1 MITRGSEREFMGL
14 ISATNPLTGS
24 ADGAIPSVGWSGFND
39 YASMVNELA
48 ALVLA
53 TLLAMIIAFHPTTR
67 RTVDTI
73 EEAELPKVSI
83 MYALVGSVVG
93 VAVLQFGMVI
103 GFVVFGLGGLMR
115 FRTETSSTRDT
126 GRLII
131 ITLIGLLCGM
141 GLPHFAVITTA
152 FVWFVILV
160 FDANP
165 VYRLDVTEI
174 SKENLKQAADAYKNE
189 LASLGVKLVTE
200 SNAVSKG
207 KLVFVFRAPRGFAQ
221 DALYDATLRHLPPE
235 LRGELDWRVE

>member
-1 MITRGSEREFMGL
+1 MGL
-14 ISATNPLTGS
+14 INASDPLTGG
-24 ADGAIPSVGWSGFND
+24 ADGAIPTVGWSGFND
-39 YASMVNELA
+39 YGAMVNELA

-83 MYALVGSVVG
+83 MYALVGAVVG

-131 ITLIGLLCGM
+131 VTLVGLLCGM
-141 GLPHFAVITTA
+141 NLPHFAVITTA

-165 VYRLDVTEI
+165 VYRLDVTDIE
-174 SKENLKQAADAYKNE
+174 KQNLKLAADAYKNE
-189 LASLGVKLVTE
+189 LASFDTKLVTE
-200 SNAVSKG
+200 TVSKG
-207 KLVFVFRAPRGFAQ
+207 KLVFVFRAPRGFSQ
-221 DALYDATLRHLPPE
+221 DALYEATLRHLPPE
-235 LRGELDWRVE
+235 LRGEVDWRVE

>member
-1 MITRGSEREFMGL
+1 MGL
-14 ISATNPLTGS
+14 INASDPLTGGT
-24 ADGAIPSVGWSGFND
+24 DGAIPTVGWSGFND
-39 YASMVNELA
+39 YGAMVNELA

-83 MYALVGSVVG
+83 MYALVGAVVG

-131 ITLIGLLCGM
+131 VTLVGLLCGM
-141 GLPHFAVITTA
+141 NLPHFAVITTA

-165 VYRLDVTEI
+165 VYRLDVTDI
-174 SKENLKQAADAYKNE
+174 DKPNLKLAADAYKNE
-189 LASLGVKLVTE
+189 LANFGAKLVTE

-207 KLVFVFRAPRGFAQ
+207 KLVFVFRAPRGFSQ
-221 DALYDATLRHLPPE
+221 DALYEATLRHLPPE
-235 LRGELDWRVE
+235 LRGEVDWRVE

>member
-1 MITRGSEREFMGL
+1 MLSFTG
-14 ISATNPLTGS
+14 AANPLSGS
-24 ADGAIPSVGWSGFND
+24 ADGVIPSVGWNGFTD

-83 MYALVGSVVG
+83 MYALVGAVVG

-131 ITLIGLLCGM
+131 VTLVGLLCGM
-141 GLPHFAVITTA
+141 NLPHFAVIATA

-160 FDANP
+160 FEGNP
-165 VYRLDVTEI
+165 VYRLDVTHI
-174 SKENLKQAADAYKNE
+174 AKENLKPAADAYKAE
-189 LASLGVKLVTE
+189 LANLGARLVTE
-200 SNAVSKG
+200 NNAVSKG
-207 KLVFVFRAPRGFAQ
+207 KLVFVFRAPRSFSQ
-221 DALYDATLRHLPPE
+221 DALYEAALKHLPPE

>member
-1 MITRGSEREFMGL
+1 MLSVSGG
-14 ISATNPLTGS
+14 ANPLTRA
-24 ADGAIPSVGWSGFND
+24 ADGVIPSVGWNGFTD

-53 TLLAMIIAFHPTTR
+53 TLLAMVIAFHPTTR

-83 MYALVGSVVG
+83 MYALVGAIVG

-115 FRTETSSTRDT
+115 FRTQTSSTRDT

-131 ITLIGLLCGM
+131 VTLVGLMCGM
-141 GLPHFAVITTA
+141 NLPHFAVIATA

-160 FDANP
+160 FEGNP
-165 VYRLDVTEI
+165 VYRLDVTHI
-174 SKENLKQAADAYKNE
+174 RAENLKHAADVYRAE
-189 LASLGVKLVTE
+189 LAGMGAKFVTE
-200 SNAVSKG
+200 NNAVSKG
-207 KLVFVFRAPRGFAQ
+207 KLIFVFRAPRNFSQ
-221 DALYDATLRHLPPE
+221 DALYEASLKHMPPE

>member
-1 MITRGSEREFMGL
+1 MSFIN
-14 ISATNPLTGS
+14 ATNPLTDS

-39 YASMVNELA
+39 YGAMVNELA

-83 MYALVGSVVG
+83 MYSLVGAVVG

-131 ITLIGLLCGM
+131 VTLVGLLCGM
-141 GLPHFAVITTA
+141 NLPHFAVIATA

-165 VYRLDVTEI
+165 VYRLDVSEI
-174 SKENLKQAADAYKNE
+174 EKANLKQAADAYRNE
-189 LASLGVKLVTE
+189 LHGVGAKLVTE
-200 SNAVSKG
+200 TNAVSKG
-207 KLVFVFRAPRGFAQ
+207 KLVFVFRAPRGFSQ
-221 DALYDATLRHLPPE
+221 DALYESTLRHLPPE

>member
-1 MITRGSEREFMGL
+1 MSFIN
-14 ISATNPLTGS
+14 ATNPLTDS

-39 YASMVNELA
+39 YGAMVNELA

-83 MYALVGSVVG
+83 MYSLVGAVVG

-131 ITLIGLLCGM
+131 VTLVGLLCGM
-141 GLPHFAVITTA
+141 NLPHFAVITTA

-165 VYRLDVTEI
+165 VYRLDVTHI
-174 SKENLKQAADAYKNE
+174 AKENLKQAADAYRNE
-189 LASLGVKLVTE
+189 LHSVGAKLVTE
-200 SNAVSKG
+200 TNAVSKG
-207 KLVFVFRAPRGFAQ
+207 KLVFVFRAPRGFSQ
-221 DALYDATLRHLPPE
+221 DALYEAANRHLPPE

>member
-1 MITRGSEREFMGL
+1 MLSFIQAADPLGGS
-14 ISATNPLTGS
+14 S
-24 ADGAIPSVGWSGFND
+24 DGAIPSVGWSGFSD
-39 YASMVNELA
+39 YAGMINELA

-53 TLLAMIIAFHPTTR
+53 TLLAVIIAFHPTTR

-83 MYALVGSVVG
+83 MYALVGAVVG

-131 ITLIGLLCGM
+131 VTLVGLLCGM
-141 GLPHFAVITTA
+141 NLPHFAVITTA
-152 FVWFVILV
+152 FVWFIILV

-165 VYRLDVTEI
+165 VYRLDVTQIE
-174 SKENLKQAADAYKNE
+174 KDNLKQAADAYKNE
-189 LASLGVKLVTE
+189 LHGLGAKLVTE
-200 SNAVSKG
+200 TNAVSKG
-207 KLVFVFRAPRGFAQ
+207 KLVFVFRAPRGFSQ

-235 LRGELDWRVE
+235 MRGELDWRVE

>member
-1 MITRGSEREFMGL
+1 MQGL
-14 ISATNPLTGS
+14 INATDPLGGS
-24 ADGAIPSVGWSGFND
+24 AEGASIPSVGWNGFND
-39 YASMVNELA
+39 YAGMVNVLA

-53 TLLAMIIAFHPTTR
+53 TLLAMVIAFHPTTR

-73 EEAELPKVSI
+73 EEAELPKVAI
-83 MYALVGSVVG
+83 MYALVGSLVG

-131 ITLIGLLCGM
+131 VTLVGLLCGM
-141 GLPHFAVITTA
+141 NLPHFAVIATA

-165 VYRLDVTEI
+165 VYRLDVTQIE
-174 SKENLKQAADAYKNE
+174 KEYLKQAADAYKKE
-189 LASLGVKLVTE
+189 LDNFGAKLVTE

-207 KLVFVFRAPRGFAQ
+207 KLVFVFRAPRTFNR
-221 DALYDATLRHLPPE
+221 DALFDAASRHLPPE
-235 LRGELDWRVE
+235 LRGELDWRIE